1 MYACRINNQNL
12 CAFSKLCNSSVVA
25 MTWEGNILRVIIH
38 SLRDQKELFTR
49 KHLKKKK
56 NGKFIENIILAA
68 PRMLQSLIKSIYLIH
83 QYCKVHIYLF
93 IYLTPIKMGFKYNF
107 FLWKH

>member
-1 MYACRINNQNL
+1 MIKRNYSQE
-12 CAFSKLCNSSVVA
+12 S
-25 MTWEGNILRVIIH
+25 ILE
-38 SLRDQKELFTR
+38 KN
-49 KHLKKKK
+49 

-93 IYLTPIKMGFKYNF
+93 IYLTPIKMSGI
-107 FLWKH
+107 